1 MIETIDLDRDGN
13 SCWILFPL
21 LFERARINSFFFFLA
36 GNKSRSVRGLE
47 RFVRELDTS
56 QCLSTSSHTAFSFN
70 YKLPSTGTMHI
81 FSRAHLFAPRAS
93 IVLWKYI
100 PYIYIIV
107 RHISYQLSRAI
118 LASYF
123 RLINAYYPPGKFP
136 IPIIWRGPFLNHPPI
151 INLIFAGKSATRCI
165 SYTW

>member
-21 LFERARINSFFFFLA
+21 LFERARINSFFFFFLA

-56 QCLSTSSHTAFSFN
+56 QCLSTSSHTASSFN

-100 PYIYIIV
+100 PYIYIYHCPPYFIPALSCHTRFV
-107 RHISYQLSRAI
+107 FQAYQCI
-118 LASYF
+118 LPT
-123 RLINAYYPPGKFP
+123 RQ
-136 IPIIWRGPFLNHPPI
+136 IPNPYHLERTIPKP
-151 INLIFAGKSATRCI
+151 SAN
-165 SYTW
+165 Y

>member
-1 MIETIDLDRDGN
+1 MDERGEIVEKRCGYTEFCNWDDRNDRSWSRWKFLLN
-13 SCWILFPL
+13 SFPSL
-21 LFERARINSFFFFLA
+21 VRKGTHKFIFFFFLA

-56 QCLSTSSHTAFSFN
+56 QCLSTSSHTASSFN

-100 PYIYIIV
+100 PYIYISLSAIFHTSSLV
-107 RHISYQLSRAI
+107 PYSLRISGLSMHITHQANSQSLS
-118 LASYF
+118 S
-123 RLINAYYPPGKFP
+123 GED
-136 IPIIWRGPFLNHPPI
+136 HP
-151 INLIFAGKSATRCI
+151 
-165 SYTW
+165 